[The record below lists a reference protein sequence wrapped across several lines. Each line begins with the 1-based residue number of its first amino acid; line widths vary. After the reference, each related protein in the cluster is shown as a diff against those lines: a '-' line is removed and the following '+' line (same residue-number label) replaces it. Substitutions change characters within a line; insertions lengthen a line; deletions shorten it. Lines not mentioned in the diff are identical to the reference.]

1 MLVFTLSNGKA
12 TQGATI
18 STALVAGGTVKLPV
32 VQVGEVGRGRKLS
45 YLPVQLL
52 DNKAYLDG
60 ETVTITRASVGT
72 TKNGGKKLI
81 EVGPLSYNGD
91 SCIVILRTHIG
102 FRGGNSHTG
111 DREGTGED
119 GKATGFL
126 PFPGE
131 ILTEGRI
138 AQGDAGNMGSGAQ
151 LIVVMPKG
159 VVWRTS
165 YSGRLYGAPGAHYH
179 VFDGTSITSL
189 TWEERV
195 ASDLF

>member
-18 STALVAGGTVKLPV
+18 STALVAGGSVKLPV
-32 VQVGEVGRGRKLS
+32 VQVGESGRGRKLS

-52 DNKAYLDG
+52 DNKAFLEG
-60 ETVTITRASVGT
+60 ETVTITHAAVGS
-72 TKNGGKKLI
+72 TKNGGAKLL
-81 EVGPLSYNGD
+81 EGRPSTNGD
-91 SCIVILRTHIG
+91 KCIVVLRTHIG

-131 ILTEGRI
+131 VLTEGRI
-138 AQGDAGNMGSGAQ
+138 AQGDAGNMGSGSQ

-179 VFDGTSITSL
+179 MFDGCTITSL

>member
-1 MLVFTLSNGKA
+1 MQVFTLSSGKA
-12 TQGATI
+12 SLGA
-18 STALVAGGTVKLPV
+18 SVATALVAGGSVKLPV
-32 VQVGEVGRGRKLS
+32 VQVGEAGRGRKLS

-52 DNKAYLDG
+52 DNKAFLEEG
-60 ETVTITRASVGT
+60 KAVLSHATLGT

-81 EVGPLSYNGD
+81 ECRPSTED
-91 SCIVILRTHIG
+91 KCIIVMRTHIG

-131 ILTEGRI
+131 ILCEGRI
-138 AQGDAGNMGSGAQ
+138 AQGDAGGMGSGSQ
-151 LIVVMPKG
+151 LIAIITKG
-159 VVWRTS
+159 VVFRTS
-165 YSGRLYGAPGAHYH
+165 YTGRLYGAPGAHYH
-179 VFDGTSITSL
+179 LFDGTSILSL